1 MSRQLVQ
8 PIHVLF
14 NYLQQKEQV
23 LVWLYDNPH
32 VRFQGYVKGFDEFL
46 NVVLDECVEINLKTD
61 TRNELGQLLLK
72 GECITL
78 IQPLIDSME

>member
-23 LVWLYDNPH
+23 LVWLYDNPN

-46 NVVLDECVEINLKTD
+46 NVVLDECVEINSKTD

-78 IQPLIDSME
+78 IQPVIDQME